1 MVSGPRDGIMNL
13 KTCQKGGKGE
23 LRRRPVRLTP
33 VSMSPCQK
41 AIPLC
46 VVSVAKAG
54 AGPGQ
59 AVAKAYAEKIKR
71 YCTFQELVI
80 RPNPKNTT

>member
-1 MVSGPRDGIMNL
+1 MNL
-13 KTCQKGGKGE
+13 KSWQRDGKGK
-23 LRRRPVRLTP
+23 LCRRPVVLTP
-33 VSMSPCQK
+33 VSILPCQK
-41 AIPLC
+41 AIPIR